1 MKNGQWEEVSS
12 RARAVL
18 NYGVAQKE
26 WLEKSR
32 MARFITAIPFL
43 AGCDKPIE
51 TSFTHLIIYLVSLDE
66 SARELY
72 FHKPHDD
79 GDIYSR
85 LKPLLCFSGGDQ
97 EILQCC
103 KDLMA
108 LCMVSNYKR
117 DAKTDQELGKYN
129 PLNNGQWNGDALIE
143 DLSGRINKTITP
155 EIAEYYTLQEALRG
169 YWQD

>member
-1 MKNGQWEEVSS
+1 MKNEQWEEVSS

-32 MARFITAIPFL
+32 MARFITAIPFI
-43 AGCDKPIE
+43 AECKKPLE
-51 TSFTHLIIYLVSLDE
+51 TSFSHLIIYLVSLDE
-66 SARELY
+66 SAKEIY

-85 LKPLLCFSGGDQ
+85 LRPLLCCYGGDQ
-97 EILQCC
+97 DILWCC
-103 KDLMA
+103 KDLLA
-108 LCMVSNYKR
+108 LCMISNYKR
-117 DAKTDQELGKYN
+117 DAADDREIGKYN
-129 PLNNGQWNGDALIE
+129 PLNNNGWDGDALIE
-143 DLSGRINKTITP
+143 DLSTRIQNKITP
-155 EIAEYYTLQEALRG
+155 EIAEFYTLQEALRG